1 MRKRPCHHLAIAIAS
16 FRLSQPAPRGSRGLE
31 AQPKCAT
38 DTRQGQPTN
47 ALQRWP
53 GASFDTEAWVTPYTK
68 IEALATWASLSQ
80 GEGVN
85 MLQKTRPDRETRWGK
100 SIKTQWHNIVAWGK
114 KAELI
119 EKYVKKGQM
128 LAIEGKLINKVLTD
142 LNGKKSKLTQIQV
155 EEVLLIKQQ
164 RQQSA

>member
-1 MRKRPCHHLAIAIAS
+1 MNSLQNTVNLIGRIGIKPVIRTFTNGVKLAKFS
-16 FRLSQPAPRGSRGLE
+16 
-31 AQPKCAT
+31 
-38 DTRQGQPTN
+38 
-47 ALQRWP
+47 
-53 GASFDTEAWVTPYTK
+53 
-68 IEALATWASLSQ
+68 LAT
-80 GEGVN
+80 N
-85 MLQKTRPDRETRWGK
+85 ETIYDPNGK

-155 EEVLLIKQQ
+155 EEVLLINQQ